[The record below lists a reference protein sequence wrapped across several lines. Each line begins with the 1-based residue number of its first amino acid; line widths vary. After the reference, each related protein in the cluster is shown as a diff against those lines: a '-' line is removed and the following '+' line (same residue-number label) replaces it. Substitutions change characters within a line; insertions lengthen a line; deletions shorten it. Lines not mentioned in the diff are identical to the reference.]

1 MEIML
6 AINKQSTRI
15 RKSIKFKIM
24 WHCLI
29 NKVRVITQYKNKPT
43 KIACS
48 DYIELGQYVH
58 IRKRFKMGNSRRWR
72 TILYKIRFKFYRY
85 KWLLQNE
92 SLPTNLK
99 SYN

>member
-6 AINKQSTRI
+6 LINKKSTRI
-15 RKSIKFKIM
+15 RKSIRFKIM
-24 WHCLI
+24 WYCII
-29 NKVRVITQYKNKPT
+29 NIVRVITQYKNKAT

-48 DYIELGQYVH
+48 DFIEWGQYVH
-58 IRKRFKMGNSRRWR
+58 IRKRFKMGNSRKWR
-72 TILYKIRFKFYRY
+72 TILYKIRFQFYRY

-92 SLPTNLK
+92 SLPTKLK